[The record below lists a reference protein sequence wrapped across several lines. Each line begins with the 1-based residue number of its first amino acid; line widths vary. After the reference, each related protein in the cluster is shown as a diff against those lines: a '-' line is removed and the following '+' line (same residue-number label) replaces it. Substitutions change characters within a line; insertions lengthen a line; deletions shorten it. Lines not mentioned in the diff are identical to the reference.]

1 MRAEPMTAAR
11 PQRQAST
18 KDSLGM
24 ARDLAAML
32 AATIVLVL
40 SLSGIAVAEPGYSFD
55 STPGKLPK
63 AVIPLHYAIEL
74 TPDLTSLRL
83 AGVEIVDVEV
93 REPTARLVLNA
104 VEMTLGAASIDDDV
118 LRADIAL
125 DAAAETATL
134 TFPRVLAAGSH
145 RLRIGFTARIN
156 AFGRG
161 LFYVDY
167 PTDDGL
173 KRMLSSKLEPADAR
187 RIFPCWDEPAFKA
200 TFALTVT
207 VPSTLMAVGKMTV
220 VREDPVAQNLK

>member
-1 MRAEPMTAAR
+1 MTAAP
-11 PQRQAST
+11 PQRQAFT
-18 KDSLGM
+18 RDSLGM
-24 ARDLAAML
+24 ARAVRDLATML
-32 AATIVLVL
+32 AVTIVLVL

-55 STPGKLPK
+55 TTPGKLPK

-104 VEMTLGAASIDDDV
+104 VEMTFAAASIDDDAQ
-118 LRADIAL
+118 RADIAL

-134 TFPRVLAAGSH
+134 TFPKLLAAGSH

-167 PTDDGL
+167 PTDNGMR
-173 KRMLSSKLEPADAR
+173 RMLSSKLEPALIGAVLVLAA
-187 RIFPCWDEPAFKA
+187 IAV
-200 TFALTVT
+200 ALTRKVKASG
-207 VPSTLMAVGKMTV
+207 PGA
-220 VREDPVAQNLK
+220 R